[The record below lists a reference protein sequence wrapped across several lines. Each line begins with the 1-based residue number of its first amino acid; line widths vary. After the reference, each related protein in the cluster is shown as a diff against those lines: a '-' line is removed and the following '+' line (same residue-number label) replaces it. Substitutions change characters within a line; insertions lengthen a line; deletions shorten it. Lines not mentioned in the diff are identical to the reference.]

1 VIFPLKLRLRRRYF
15 HARRQNPVSDTLL
28 FGKFWIRG
36 LGMSLDRRNTA
47 FVLCG
52 LALST
57 GLAIAG
63 ARAQSNPP
71 QSPAAPKL
79 AEEQFK
85 NIKVLKGVPAD
96 LVFPSMNFITA
107 SLGVECEYCHVRGD
121 RGLDFE
127 KDDKKT
133 KVTARKMM
141 EMMFAINKDNFEGH
155 RDVTCYSCHRGAAD
169 PVATPIIPGEEPK
182 PEVERG
188 KATGDAKPVLPPAD
202 QLLDKYLAAIGGEAA
217 LEKVTSRVEKGKI
230 NANGQQLPIEVYA
243 KAPDKRI
250 SVMHLSNGESITA
263 FDGKQGWLSNAGH
276 PHMMSAAEN
285 DAARIDS
292 DLYFA
297 EHVKNLYKKFT
308 VVPGEKIDGHETYLV
323 LGRNEGQPP
332 LRLYF
337 DQQSG
342 LLLRLVRYAETALGR
357 NPTQIDYADY
367 RDADGVKTPYRWTL
381 ARPGNRFTI
390 QIELVQQNVPVD
402 DAKFTAPPPLPP
414 PPDKKPA
421 GQ

>member
-1 VIFPLKLRLRRRYF
+1 
-15 HARRQNPVSDTLL
+15 
-28 FGKFWIRG
+28 
-36 LGMSLDRRNTA
+36 MSLSLRNTA

-52 LALST
+52 LAVST
-57 GLAIAG
+57 SLAIAV
-63 ARAQSNPP
+63 AKAQSSTAP
-71 QSPAAPKL
+71 QSSAPKL
-79 AEEQFK
+79 AEDQFK

-96 LVFPSMNFITA
+96 QIFPSMQFITA

-121 RGLDFE
+121 KGLEFD

-141 EMMFAINKDNFEGH
+141 EMMFAINKDIFEGH

-169 PVATPIIPGEEPK
+169 PVATPIITDEEPK
-182 PEVERG
+182 PEAASAKVS
-188 KATGDAKPVLPPAD
+188 ADAKPVLPPAD
-202 QLLDKYLAAIGGEAA
+202 QLLDKYLTAIGGEAA
-217 LEKVTSRVEKGKI
+217 LQKVTSRMEKGKI
-230 NANGQQLPIEVYA
+230 TANTQQLPIEVYA

-250 SVMHLSNGESITA
+250 SIMHLPNGESITA

-297 EHVKNLYKKFT
+297 AHVKTLCKKFT
-308 VVPGEKIDGHETYLV
+308 VVPGEKIDAHDTYLV
-323 LGRNEGQPP
+323 IGRNEGQPP

-367 RDADGVKTPYRWTL
+367 RDADGVKIPYRWTL

-390 QIELVQQNVPVD
+390 QVDQVLQNVPVD
-402 DAKFTAPPPLPP
+402 DAKFAAPPPPP
-414 PPDKKPA
+414 ADQKPA

>member
-1 VIFPLKLRLRRRYF
+1 
-15 HARRQNPVSDTLL
+15 
-28 FGKFWIRG
+28 
-36 LGMSLDRRNTA
+36 MSLNRRNTT
-47 FVLCG
+47 FVVCA

-63 ARAQSNPP
+63 AWAQSSPP

-79 AEEQFK
+79 AEDQFK

-96 LVFPSMNFITA
+96 QIFPSMQFITA
-107 SLGVECEYCHVRGD
+107 SLGVECEYCHVREGQK
-121 RGLDFE
+121 LVFE

-155 RDVTCYSCHRGAAD
+155 REVTCYSCHRGAAD
-169 PVATPIIPGEEPK
+169 PVGTPLVATEDAKPDGEPA
-182 PEVERG
+182 
-188 KATGDAKPVLPPAD
+188 KAPGDAKPVLPPAD
-202 QLLDKYLAAIGGEAA
+202 QLLDKYLTAIGGDAA
-217 LEKVTSRVEKGKI
+217 LQKVTSRVEKGKI
-230 NANGQQLPIEVYA
+230 DVGGHQLPIEVYA
-243 KAPDKRI
+243 KAPDKRLSI
-250 SVMHLSNGESITA
+250 THLPNGESITA
-263 FDGKQGWLSNAGH
+263 FDGKQGWLGNPGRTQ
-276 PHMMSAAEN
+276 MMSAAEN
-285 DAARIDS
+285 AAARIDS

-297 EHVKNLYKKFT
+297 SHVKTLYQKFT
-308 VVPGEKIDGHETYLV
+308 VVPGEKIDGHDTYLV
-323 LGRNEGQPP
+323 FGRNEGQPP

-337 DQQSG
+337 DQQTG

-357 NPTQIDYADY
+357 MPTQIDYADY
-367 RDADGVKTPYRWTL
+367 RDADGVKIPYRWTL

-390 QIELVQQNVPVD
+390 QIDQVQQNVPVD
-402 DAKFTAPPPLPP
+402 DAKFAAPPPPTP